1 MPRTNGYILL
11 SGSANTELSVKVAK
25 KLKTKVYYPCT
36 KFADGEINVQIPVS
50 VRRKDV
56 FIIQPTCGEVNAN
69 IMEILLIAD
78 AARRAS
84 ANEIILICPYFGYSR
99 QDRKC
104 DPRVPVSASLIA
116 SMLEHSG
123 VSRIITLDIHSEQQ
137 QGFFKGP
144 WDNLYASYILVPYI
158 KKLKIKNLVVV
169 SPDKG
174 GAVRATAYARRLD
187 AEGLAIVYK
196 ERDTSV
202 KNSSKALDMI
212 GDVQNKNVVIVDDII
227 DTAGSITNA
236 EKLLYSRGAKDVCV
250 VATHGIFSP
259 PAAERLS
266 KSSLTR
272 VVVTDSIPLNN
283 DIKSLPNVKVISI
296 AGLLA
301 KAILATHTGI
311 SFSGEIID

>member
-36 KFADGEINVQIPVS
+36 RFADDEINVQIPIS

-56 FIIQPTCGEVNAN
+56 FIIQPTCGEVNSS

-84 ANEIILICPYFGYSR
+84 ANEIILLCPYFGYSR

-123 VSRIITLDIHSEQQ
+123 ISRIITLDIHSEQQ

-174 GAVRATAYARRLD
+174 GAIRATAYARRLD
-187 AEGLAIVYK
+187 ADGLAIVYK
-196 ERDTSV
+196 ERDTSI
-202 KNSSKALDMI
+202 KNNSKALDMI

-236 EKLLYSRGAKDVCV
+236 EKLLYSRGANDVCV
-250 VATHGIFSP
+250 VATHGIFSQ

-266 KSSLTR
+266 KSKLTR
-272 VVVTDSIPLNN
+272 VVVTDSVPLNS

>member
-1 MPRTNGYILL
+1 MPRTNGYVLL
-11 SGSANTELSVKVAK
+11 SGSANSELSVKVAK
-25 KLKTKVYYPCT
+25 KLKTKVYFPCT

-56 FIIQPTCGEVNAN
+56 FIIQPTCGEVNAH

-84 ANEIILICPYFGYSR
+84 ANEVILICPYFGYSR

-116 SMLEHSG
+116 SMLEHAG

-144 WDNLYASYILVPYI
+144 WDNLYASYILIPYI
-158 KKLKIKNLVVV
+158 KKLRIKNLVVA

-174 GAVRATAYARRLD
+174 GTIRATAYARRLD
-187 AEGLAIVYK
+187 ADGLAIVYK

-202 KNSSKALDMI
+202 KNTSKALDMI
-212 GDVQNKNVVIVDDII
+212 GDVTGKSVLIVDDII
-227 DTAGSITNA
+227 DTAGSVTNA
-236 EKLLYSRGAKDVCV
+236 EKLLHSRGAKDVYV

-259 PAAERLS
+259 PAAERLGRA
-266 KSSLTR
+266 LLNQLI
-272 VVVTDSIPLNN
+272 VTDSVPLKD
-283 DIKSLPNVKVISI
+283 DINALPNIKVISI

>member
-36 KFADGEINVQIPVS
+36 RFADDEINVQIPIS

-56 FIIQPTCGEVNAN
+56 FIIQPTCGEVNSS

-84 ANEIILICPYFGYSR
+84 ANEIILLCPYFGYSR

-123 VSRIITLDIHSEQQ
+123 ISRIITLDIHSEQQ

-174 GAVRATAYARRLD
+174 GAIRATAYARRLD
-187 AEGLAIVYK
+187 ADGLAIVYK
-196 ERDTSV
+196 ERDTSI

-212 GDVQNKNVVIVDDII
+212 GDVQHKNVVIVDDII

-236 EKLLYSRGAKDVCV
+236 EKLLYSRGANDVCV
-250 VATHGIFSP
+250 VATHGIFSQ
-259 PAAERLS
+259 PAVERLS
-266 KSSLTR
+266 KSKLTR
-272 VVVTDSIPLNN
+272 VVVTDSVPLNS
-283 DIKSLPNVKVISI
+283 DIKSLSNVKVISI

-301 KAILATHTGI
+301 KAVLATHMGI